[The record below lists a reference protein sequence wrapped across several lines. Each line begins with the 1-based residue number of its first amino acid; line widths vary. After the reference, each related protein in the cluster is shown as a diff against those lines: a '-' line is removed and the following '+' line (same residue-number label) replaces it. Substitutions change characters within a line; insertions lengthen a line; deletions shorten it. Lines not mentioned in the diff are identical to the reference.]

1 MLNLYIFNSRIKLLY
16 KIICFLILLGVILG
30 VLNNY
35 YLRKNVC
42 DNDRTAKF
50 REIEPGILISNTGS
64 SHGLYGFNYLNL
76 EKEYNCFNFALESQY
91 LSYDYRT
98 ISEYAD
104 YLAPNGIM
112 FITVSFFSFYGMNE
126 EEMEGFEGK
135 NNRYYKLLSPSRIKR
150 YNWKSDLKFHFFPV
164 ANDEEVMKT
173 LAEGKETGDAW
184 KKVWYLRASENE
196 NIEENAE
203 STYIRHYVNNTN
215 IIETKMVNTEE
226 LDALKK
232 IILFC
237 KEKKIEPVLVTTPL
251 MTEYKSRISRD
262 FLNDFYEKINDM
274 VTSMDVKYY
283 DYSSD
288 ERFTT
293 QPQLFMNC
301 DHLNYDGALIFT
313 DILKEEI
320 IDDNR

>member
-1 MLNLYIFNSRIKLLY
+1 MYIFNSRIKLLY